1 MMMMMEDY
9 THFRYISVFSGH
21 SQYINYS
28 GVKSVETITA
38 SVIRDPK
45 LDRQLS
51 SWIQQIW
58 NRCMR
63 KMSFTSSDRQRIDN
77 FIRRSVKSN
86 FCSCRPTIFRKF
98 LWKAEKKTTQS
109 GCEQSDTRPTFPSVP
124 AASQNYTHRP
134 RKYDQ
139 EELQDK
145 TTHLTE
151 CNFMNRMLFADF
163 Y

>member
-51 SWIQQIW
+51 S
-58 NRCMR
+58 
-63 KMSFTSSDRQRIDN
+63 
-77 FIRRSVKSN
+77 
-86 FCSCRPTIFRKF
+86 
-98 LWKAEKKTTQS
+98 
-109 GCEQSDTRPTFPSVP
+109 
-124 AASQNYTHRP
+124 
-134 RKYDQ
+134 
-139 EELQDK
+139 
-145 TTHLTE
+145 
-151 CNFMNRMLFADF
+151 
-163 Y
+163 